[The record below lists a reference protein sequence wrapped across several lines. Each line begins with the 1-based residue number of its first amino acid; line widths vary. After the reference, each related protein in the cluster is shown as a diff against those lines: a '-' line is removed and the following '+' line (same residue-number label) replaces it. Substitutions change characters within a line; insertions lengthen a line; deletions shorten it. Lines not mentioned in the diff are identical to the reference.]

1 MTKAHLIADSL
12 VTLAAIAGLLVL
24 FGVLRR
30 SGPADAMTG
39 RFQLGLIVLIV
50 FLTGRLLWWITDSSI
65 FMPVMFVSAGL
76 IPLATI
82 VLAEGLLRRHAPPIV
97 KYGLL
102 VATAVFVVVAF
113 LPIALVEPVRSYAL
127 LAFQFAGFLA
137 AGWMILNRDRT
148 SLSPRE
154 NWLTDRIA
162 LSLLLILPFLVTD
175 FRFDGSQLPVRMAG
189 IAILFICW
197 LSVGM
202 GRSSLGH
209 RDTIKAFAV
218 LVASA
223 IVAGIGI
230 GMIATLDFAFMV
242 QSVALVLSA
251 SLIAAIF
258 IDAMNLGAEER
269 RDSLL
274 NHIAHGSETDAAAF
288 LQGLREHMLVEG
300 ALMLGA
306 GDLSEF
312 DADELRIIF
321 ATDPVRNIA
330 EARKQASSMQPELQQ
345 LQALFERYDV
355 THIML
360 VAREPLTLVALN
372 MPALA
377 ATPGAETELRAAQ
390 RVALLISEQAHG
402 RD

>member
-1 MTKAHLIADSL
+1 MTQAQLIADIL

-30 SGPADAMTG
+30 SGPADALTG
-39 RFQLGLIVLIV
+39 RFQLGLVVLIV
-50 FLTGRLLWWITDSSI
+50 FLAGRLMWWVTDSSI
-65 FMPVMFVSAGL
+65 FMPVMFVSAGF
-76 IPLATI
+76 IPLVAI
-82 VLAEGLLRRHAPPIV
+82 VLTEGLLRRHAPPIV

-102 VATAVFVVVAF
+102 VATALFVVAAF
-113 LPIALVEPVRSYAL
+113 LPVTLVEPVRSYAL

-137 AGWMILNRDRT
+137 AGWMVLVRDRA

-162 LSLLLILPFLVTD
+162 LSLLLILSFLVTD
-175 FRFDGSQLPVRMAG
+175 FRFDGLQMPVRLAG

-197 LSVGM
+197 LAVGM
-202 GRSSLGH
+202 GRSNLGH
-209 RDTIKAFAV
+209 RDTVKAFAV

-223 IVAGIGI
+223 MVAGIGI
-230 GMIATLDFAFMV
+230 GMIAELDVAFMV

-251 SLIAAIF
+251 LLVAAIF

-274 NHIAHGSETDAAAF
+274 AHIAHGGETDAAAF
-288 LQGLREHMLVEG
+288 LRGLREHMLVEG
-300 ALMLGA
+300 ALMLGPK
-306 GDLSEF
+306 DLSEF
-312 DADELRIIF
+312 DAGELNAIF
-321 ATDPVRNIA
+321 AADPVRNIA
-330 EARKQASSMQPELQQ
+330 EARRQAPRQPGHEQ

-360 VAREPLTLVALN
+360 VSRAPLTLVALN

-377 ATPGAETELRAAQ
+377 ATPGAETELRVAQ

>member
-1 MTKAHLIADSL
+1 MTQAHLIADSL

-30 SGPADAMTG
+30 SGPADALTG
-39 RFQLGLIVLIV
+39 RFQLGLAVLIV
-50 FLTGRLLWWITDSSI
+50 VLAGRLLWWTTDSPV
-65 FMPVMFVSAGL
+65 FMAVMFVAAGL

-82 VLAEGLLRRHAPPIV
+82 VLTEGLLRRHAPPFV

-102 VATAVFVVVAF
+102 VATAVFVVTAF
-113 LPIALVEPVRSYAL
+113 LPVALVEPVRSYAL

-137 AGWMILNRDRT
+137 AGWMVLARDRA

-175 FRFDGSQLPVRMAG
+175 FRFDGSQMPVRLAG
-189 IAILFICW
+189 IAILFVCW
-197 LSVGM
+197 LAVGM

-209 RDTIKAFAV
+209 RETIKAFAV
-218 LVASA
+218 LVASSM
-223 IVAGIGI
+223 VAGTGI
-230 GMIATLDFAFMV
+230 GMIAGLGFAFTV
-242 QSVALVLSA
+242 QAVALVLSA
-251 SLIAAIF
+251 ALVAAIF

-274 NHIAHGSETDAAAF
+274 THIAHGTETDAAAF
-288 LQGLREHMLVEG
+288 LRGLREHMLVEG
-300 ALMLGA
+300 ALMLGPK
-306 GDLSEF
+306 DLSEF
-312 DADELRIIF
+312 DAGELRAIF
-321 ATDPVRNIA
+321 AADPVRSIA
-330 EARKQASSMQPELQQ
+330 EARRRASPPPEYEQ

>member
-1 MTKAHLIADSL
+1 MTQAHLIADSL

-30 SGPADAMTG
+30 SGPADALTG
-39 RFQLGLIVLIV
+39 RFQLGLAVLIV
-50 FLTGRLLWWITDSSI
+50 VLAGRLLWWTTDSPV
-65 FMPVMFVSAGL
+65 FMAVMFVAAGL

-82 VLAEGLLRRHAPPIV
+82 VLTEGLLRRHAPPLV

-102 VATAVFVVVAF
+102 VATAVFVVAAF
-113 LPIALVEPVRSYAL
+113 LPVALVEPVRSYAL

-137 AGWMILNRDRT
+137 AGWMVLARDRA

-175 FRFDGSQLPVRMAG
+175 FRFDGSQMPVRLAG
-189 IAILFICW
+189 IAILFVCW
-197 LSVGM
+197 LAVGM

-209 RDTIKAFAV
+209 RETIKAFAV
-218 LVASA
+218 LVASSM
-223 IVAGIGI
+223 VAGAGI
-230 GMIATLDFAFMV
+230 GMIAGLGFTFTV
-242 QSVALVLSA
+242 QAAALVLSA
-251 SLIAAIF
+251 ALVAAIF

-274 NHIAHGSETDAAAF
+274 THIAHGKETDAAAF
-288 LQGLREHMLVEG
+288 LRGLREHMLVEG
-300 ALMLGA
+300 ALMLGPK
-306 GDLSEF
+306 DLAEF
-312 DADELRIIF
+312 DAGELRAIF
-321 ATDPVRNIA
+321 AADPVRSIA
-330 EARKQASSMQPELQQ
+330 EARRQASPPPEYEQ

>member
-1 MTKAHLIADSL
+1 MTQAHLIADSL
-12 VTLAAIAGLLVL
+12 VTLAAIVGLLVL

-30 SGPADAMTG
+30 SGPADALTG

-50 FLTGRLLWWITDSSI
+50 LLTGRLLWWITENSL
-65 FMPVMFVSAGL
+65 FLPVMYISAGL
-76 IPLATI
+76 IPLAAV
-82 VLAEGLLRRHAPPIV
+82 VLAEGLLRRHAPPLV

-102 VATAVFVVVAF
+102 AGTALFTVLAF
-113 LPIALVEPVRSYAL
+113 LPIALVEPFRSYGL

-137 AGWMILNRDRT
+137 AGWMVVTRDRA

-197 LSVGM
+197 LVVGA

-209 RDTIKAFAV
+209 RDTVKAFAV
-218 LVASA
+218 LVVSA
-223 IVAGIGI
+223 VIGGIGI
-230 GMIATLDFAFMV
+230 GAIAGLDFAGMV
-242 QSVALVLSA
+242 QSVALALCAALV
-251 SLIAAIF
+251 AAIF

-274 NHIAHGSETDAAAF
+274 THIAYGSETDAAAF
-288 LQGLREHMLVEG
+288 LSGLREHMLVEG
-300 ALMLGA
+300 ALMLEPS
-306 GDLSEF
+306 DLSEF
-312 DADELRIIF
+312 DTAELETVF
-321 ATDPVRNIA
+321 AADPVRHVGEI
-330 EARKQASSMQPELQQ
+330 RKQTPKQPGIEQ
-345 LQALFERYDV
+345 LQAIFERYEV
-355 THIML
+355 THLML
-360 VAREPLTLVALN
+360 VSREPLTLVALN

-377 ATPGAETELRAAQ
+377 ATPGAETELRAVQ
-390 RVALLISEQAHG
+390 RVALLISERGHD
-402 RD
+402 RH

>member
-1 MTKAHLIADSL
+1 MTRAHLIADSL

-30 SGPADAMTG
+30 SGPADTLTG
-39 RFQLGLIVLIV
+39 RFQLGLAVLIV
-50 FLTGRLLWWITDSSI
+50 LLAGRFLWWTTESPV
-65 FMPVMFVSAGL
+65 FVPVMFVSAGL

-82 VLAEGLLRRHAPPIV
+82 VLTEGLLRRHAPPFV

-102 VATAVFVVVAF
+102 IATVVFVVIAF
-113 LPIALVEPVRSYAL
+113 LPDALVEPVRSYAL
-127 LAFQFAGFLA
+127 LGFQFAGFLA
-137 AGWMILNRDRT
+137 AGWMVLVRDRT

-175 FRFDGSQLPVRMAG
+175 FRFDGSQMPVRLAG
-189 IAILFICW
+189 IAILFVCW
-197 LSVGM
+197 LAVGM

-218 LVASA
+218 LAASSM
-223 IVAGIGI
+223 VAGAGI
-230 GMIATLDFAFMV
+230 GMIADLGFTFTV
-242 QSVALVLSA
+242 QATALVLSA
-251 SLIAAIF
+251 ALVAAIF

-274 NHIAHGSETDAAAF
+274 THIAHGKETDAAAF
-288 LQGLREHMLVEG
+288 LRGLREHMLVEG

-306 GDLSEF
+306 KDLSEF
-312 DADELRIIF
+312 DAGELRAIF
-321 ATDPVRNIA
+321 AADPVRSIA
-330 EARKQASSMQPELQQ
+330 EARRQASPPSEYEQ
-345 LQALFERYDV
+345 LQALLERYDV

>member
-1 MTKAHLIADSL
+1 MTQAHLIADSL

-30 SGPADAMTG
+30 SGPADALTG
-39 RFQLGLIVLIV
+39 RFQLGLAVLIV
-50 FLTGRLLWWITDSSI
+50 VLAGRLLWWTTDSPV
-65 FMPVMFVSAGL
+65 FMAVMFVAAGL

-82 VLAEGLLRRHAPPIV
+82 VLTEGLLRRHAPPFV

-102 VATAVFVVVAF
+102 VATAVFVVTAF
-113 LPIALVEPVRSYAL
+113 LPVALVEPVRSYAL

-137 AGWMILNRDRT
+137 AGWMVLARDRAA
-148 SLSPRE
+148 LSPRE

-175 FRFDGSQLPVRMAG
+175 FRFDGSRMPVRLAG
-189 IAILFICW
+189 IAILFVCW
-197 LSVGM
+197 LAVGM

-209 RDTIKAFAV
+209 RETIKAFAV
-218 LVASA
+218 LVASSM
-223 IVAGIGI
+223 VAGTGI
-230 GMIATLDFAFMV
+230 GMIAGLGFAFTV
-242 QSVALVLSA
+242 QAVALVLSA
-251 SLIAAIF
+251 ALVAAIF

-274 NHIAHGSETDAAAF
+274 THIAHGKETDAAAF
-288 LQGLREHMLVEG
+288 LRGLREHMLVEG
-300 ALMLGA
+300 ALMLGPK
-306 GDLSEF
+306 DLAEF
-312 DADELRIIF
+312 DAGELRAIF
-321 ATDPVRNIA
+321 AADPVRSIA
-330 EARKQASSMQPELQQ
+330 GARRQASPPPEYEQ